1 MNEKFTP
8 EVIKINDSENAYYDE
23 QGHLHMDGADYLE
36 GFPDY
41 EWFFAT
47 HKDNFPM
54 LYKAL
59 SGDTEVH
66 EDIAKVF
73 MNYLEEKGT
82 KSRKNNKVYVIF
94 VNTGIT
100 NCRLRSIST
109 H

>member
-1 MNEKFTP
+1 MNKKFTS
-8 EVIKINDSENAYYDE
+8 EVVKINDSENAYYDE

-47 HKDNFPM
+47 HKDNLPM

-59 SGDTEVH
+59 SGDTEVK
-66 EDIAKVF
+66 EDIATVF

-82 KSRKNNKVYVIF
+82 PVSKLIDTSKANGLEYNF
-94 VNTGIT
+94 SNWM
-100 NCRLRSIST
+100 
-109 H
+109 

>member
-47 HKDNFPM
+47 HKDNLPM

-59 SGDTEVH
+59 SSDTEVH
-66 EDIAKVF
+66 EDIATVF
-73 MNYLEEKGT
+73 MNYLEENGT
-82 KSRKNNKVYVIF
+82 TVSK
-94 VNTGIT
+94 
-100 NCRLRSIST
+100 LMDISKANELEYQFSNWM
-109 H
+109 

>member
-1 MNEKFTP
+1 MNEKFAP
-8 EVIKINDSENAYYDE
+8 EVIKINESENAYYDE

-47 HKDNFPM
+47 HKDNLPI

-66 EDIAKVF
+66 DDIAVVL

-82 KSRKNNKVYVIF
+82 KASKLMK
-94 VNTGIT
+94 
-100 NCRLRSIST
+100 ISEANELEYQFSNWM
-109 H
+109 

>member
-8 EVIKINDSENAYYDE
+8 EVVKINDSENAYYDE

-66 EDIAKVF
+66 DDIAGALMKQMKENNTKVSEL
-73 MNYLEEKGT
+73 MDISKANGLEY
-82 KSRKNNKVYVIF
+82 NFCNWM
-94 VNTGIT
+94 
-100 NCRLRSIST
+100 
-109 H
+109 